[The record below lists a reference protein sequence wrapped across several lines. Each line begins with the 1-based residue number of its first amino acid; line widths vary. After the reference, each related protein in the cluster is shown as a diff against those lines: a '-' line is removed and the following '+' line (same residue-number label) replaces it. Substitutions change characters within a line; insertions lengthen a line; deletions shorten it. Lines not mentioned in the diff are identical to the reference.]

1 MIVAID
7 KDFNRIHIEDAVVKQ
22 ECYCP
27 YCGERLSQKR
37 YTDRR
42 SHFAH
47 YPKSVCKDSWAGS
60 YDMSDWHYDWQ
71 NSVPKDN
78 QEVMLTLG
86 DIKHRADVLIGRTVT
101 EFQRSDISSKAFGDR
116 NNFYFNLGYKVIWVF
131 DFREQFA
138 SGRLRCEADRKTFHW
153 TKPRNTFNLYEIMTG
168 QVELFFQIE
177 DNGENA
183 LVKIANVSPSGFEQF
198 TVSNWFS
205 KDQFLKYLG
214 IYNGC
219 CAAPNHE
226 DLSENE
232 EYRRFCQQYGI
243 ALNKHQERAVQAVEG
258 ANLLLA
264 VPGSGKTT
272 VLVARLG
279 YMILCKKINPSNILS
294 MTFSRQAAQ
303 DMHRRFCKVF
313 GSQLGESVEFRTI
326 HAVANQ
332 IVKRYAQRSGRTPP
346 KLLEDNKK
354 VIVDI
359 LRNHLEEYPTDNDI
373 AEAQAAI
380 TYIKNMSLSADEIPD
395 QDFAIEKMERVFE
408 EYQKFLSMQR
418 MMDFDDQVVYAVQLL
433 KALPQLL
440 AEYHQR
446 FSYICVD
453 EAQDTSKAQHE
464 LLRLLVGPT
473 GNIFMVGDEDQSIYR
488 FRGAFPQ
495 ALIDF
500 KDTYANPYI
509 LWMETNYRST
519 PEIVNIAA
527 AFIAKNQNRYP
538 KRMVADRPSG
548 AAVNRVE
555 VVSRKKQY
563 STIVDIAKKIP
574 ADTAVIYRDNDSA
587 IPLINLLSR
596 QNIPYRCPRKEFRF
610 FTNKIVLDVVAFMK
624 LQQNPYD
631 VESFQRICYK
641 SDFYLD
647 KKTVEFACNTVRR
660 RRVTF
665 LDALKEQAKRFDRI
679 SRQVRN
685 FEDYV
690 RTTSRMGSLE
700 FLQYLDGNGYGTYM
714 QKNHLD
720 HNKFDLLLALAD
732 ENPAVP
738 DFLAQLDELREL
750 TADNV
755 QDARTGIFLTTAHS
769 SKGLEYDTV
778 YLMDV
783 YDGQFPGSDAVE
795 ILGRKQ
801 NMDLVQ
807 EERRLFYVAMTRAK
821 NQLHVFSIKGKPSSF
836 VDEILPPPEAPKPV
850 GSQKSRYSIDQ
861 YRLEQEKRAR
871 EQAEIKRRI
880 AEELKKRMDS
890 QQKPSPI
897 EEVQTAP
904 VLDAEECLPTHA
916 IAEYGNLPVKTVK
929 SVEQILNENYDQEEY
944 LIYDMVGFRRMKCVV
959 CGAIQPE
966 KEFVK
971 HNTCNKGTCRKCTS
985 RK

>member
-27 YCGERLSQKR
+27 FCGERLSQKR

-71 NSVPKDN
+71 NSFPKDN
-78 QEVMLTLG
+78 QEVMLALG
-86 DIKHRADVLIGRTVT
+86 DIKHRADVLIRRTVT
-101 EFQRSDISSKAFGDR
+101 EFQRSNISSKAFSDR

-131 DFREQFA
+131 DFREQFS
-138 SGRLRCEADRKTFHW
+138 SGRLRCETDRKTFHW
-153 TKPRNTFNLYEIMTG
+153 TKPRNTFNLYEILTG
-168 QVELFFQIE
+168 QVELFFQIADE
-177 DNGENA
+177 GENA
-183 LVKIANVSPSGFEQF
+183 LVKVAKISPFGFEEF
-198 TVSNWFS
+198 TVSGWFS
-205 KDQFLKYLG
+205 KERFLTYLG
-214 IYNGC
+214 ICNGS
-219 CAAPNHE
+219 CAAPDRE

-232 EYRRFCQQYGI
+232 EYRQFCQQYSI
-243 ALNKHQERAVQAVEG
+243 ALNKQQERAVQAVEG

-279 YMILCKKINPSNILS
+279 FMILCKNINPNNILA
-294 MTFSRQAAQ
+294 MTFSRQAAR

-313 GSQLGESVEFRTI
+313 GPQLGEHVEFRTI

-332 IVKRYAQRSGRTPP
+332 IIKCYAQLSGRTPP

-354 VIVDI
+354 LIVDI
-359 LRNHLEEYPTDNDI
+359 LRNHLEDYPTDNDI

-380 TYIKNMSLSADEIPD
+380 TYIKNMSLSVEEIPK
-395 QDFAIEKMERVFE
+395 QDFSIDKMERVFGK
-408 EYQKFLSMQR
+408 YQQILVSQR
-418 MMDFDDQVVYAVQLL
+418 LMDFDDQVVYAVKLL

-440 AEYHQR
+440 AEYHQH
-446 FSYICVD
+446 FTYICVD
-453 EAQDTSKAQHE
+453 EAQDTSKTQHE
-464 LLRLLVGPT
+464 LLRLLVGPS

-519 PEIVNIAA
+519 PEIVSIASR
-527 AFIAKNQNRYP
+527 FIAKNQNRYP
-538 KRMVADRPSG
+538 KNMAAHRPSG
-548 AAVNRVE
+548 SAVKRIEVE
-555 VVSRKKQY
+555 SRKKQY
-563 STIVDIAKKIP
+563 TAIVDIAKTIP
-574 ADTAVIYRDNDSA
+574 IDTAVIYRDNDSA
-587 IPLINLLSR
+587 IPLINLLSK

-610 FTNKIVLDVVAFMK
+610 FTNKIILDVIAFMK
-624 LQQNPYD
+624 LQQNLRD

-647 KKTVEFACNTVRR
+647 KKTVEFACTSVRR
-660 RRVTF
+660 RGITF
-665 LDALKEQAKRFDRI
+665 LEALKDQAKRFDKI
-679 SRQVRN
+679 ARQVQN

-690 RTTSRMGSLE
+690 RTTSRMGALE
-700 FLQYLDGNGYGTYM
+700 FLQYLDSNGYGAYM

-720 HNKFDLLLALAD
+720 HNKFDLLLSLAD
-732 ENPAVP
+732 ENPTVP
-738 DFLAQLDELREL
+738 DFLARLTQLREL

-755 QDARTGIFLTTAHS
+755 QDAKVGIFLTTAHS

-795 ILGRKQ
+795 ARGRKQ
-801 NMDLVQ
+801 NMDLIQ

-821 NQLHVFSIKGKPSSF
+821 NHLNILSIKGKSSSF
-836 VDEILPPPEAPKPV
+836 VDEILPPAEVQKTAV
-850 GSQKSRYSIDQ
+850 SQQFYYGIGSHRI
-861 YRLEQEKRAR
+861 EHEKHVS
-871 EQAEIKRRI
+871 EQAKTK
-880 AEELKKRMDS
+880 LPVFKK
-890 QQKPSPI
+890 
-897 EEVQTAP
+897 
-904 VLDAEECLPTHA
+904 
-916 IAEYGNLPVKTVK
+916 YGNLPVKTMK
-929 SVEQILNENYDQEEY
+929 SVAEILNANYDQDEY
-944 LIYDMVGFRRMKCVV
+944 LIYDMMKLHRMKCTV
-959 CGAIQPE
+959 CGTIQPE
-966 KEFVK
+966 REFIK
-971 HNTCNKGTCRKCTS
+971 FETCNKGICHKCFFGE
-985 RK
+985 